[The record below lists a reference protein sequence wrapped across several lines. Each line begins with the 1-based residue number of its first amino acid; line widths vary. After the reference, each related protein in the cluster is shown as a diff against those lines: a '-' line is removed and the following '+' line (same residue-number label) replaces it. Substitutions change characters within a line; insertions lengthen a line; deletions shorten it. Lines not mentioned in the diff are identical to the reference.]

1 LGDKKLIRLERSK
14 QTMEDPKQHH
24 KRLDEDDSC
33 MYHEARAPFGRF
45 RCCTDH
51 EAEEEEEEGDQNTDL
66 IALRPVRKGI

>member
-1 LGDKKLIRLERSK
+1 
-14 QTMEDPKQHH
+14 MEDPKQHH

-45 RCCTDH
+45 RYCTDH
-51 EAEEEEEEGDQNTDL
+51 EAEEGEEDDRTDL